1 MTNTTTTVH
10 TPVITEVCENFVTQ
24 DDYYTYDP
32 FEFKTIVTY
41 TCEYMDRVFILK
53 MYLHSTDG
61 GFWDSVQYEMG
72 QWVGKIISSYPCFID
87 SIPDKTFLTDSLSSE
102 GFITKDG
109 GHCYTLNIDPM
120 FVPYEGGPYVDG
132 QTIYSRDS
140 LKERILPEVIVTP
153 PSIGPRRKNNFPPSV

>member
-61 GFWDSVQYEMG
+61 GFCDSVQYEMG
-72 QWVGKIISSYPCFID
+72 QWV
-87 SIPDKTFLTDSLSSE
+87 
-102 GFITKDG
+102 
-109 GHCYTLNIDPM
+109 
-120 FVPYEGGPYVDG
+120 
-132 QTIYSRDS
+132 
-140 LKERILPEVIVTP
+140 
-153 PSIGPRRKNNFPPSV
+153 